1 MSYVPIT
8 KDILPSIKLVV
19 DLLNTENYTVNLAS
33 HYLHERIFEV
43 SKTDRQYSFNAS
55 SKIQK
60 GVQTHKE
67 IQFERND
74 VIELKGKA
82 NSLFVQG
89 KYLLLNNINY
99 DFDNNLKLFS
109 GSINSFS
116 SSPNHG
122 DINNKCLRMVIPD
135 LDKDAFSLHQFRHLY
150 FITQKNVQVDYL
162 PVLFGENEY
171 HIYKCSYNKKFYLVI
186 DCIRTETL
194 IEFQK
199 KCFNILLAYGFITG
213 KLIHDECF
221 ILSFS
226 DDKMIAPEGFLYHA
240 MRASVITNQP
250 TFTSNPYSVNS
261 DVDFERDEKG
271 QIKDEVSKKLYEG
284 IEDFPRDVF
293 SKLVELFYTEEKLQR
308 AALLFIQSHITSL
321 EMKIPNYYVAIE
333 AITGF
338 ISSKL
343 ATGKKSLSPIKDA
356 AVAASLIQ
364 LVREEAD
371 KLKADKGL
379 DDEAFNMEIIE
390 KNINKLNAPPNADK
404 LAESFT
410 HLGYALSDEEK
421 KILKDRNTFL
431 HGSFLKTVDDDLAF
445 REALHVAI
453 RVHFLI
459 AVALLKLSG
468 FSGKIINYAELW
480 SHITEKELNEERLV
494 KI

>member
-1 MSYVPIT
+1 MAYEPIV
-8 KDILPSIKLVV
+8 KDILPSINLVAV
-19 DLLNTENYTVNLAS
+19 LLQTENYTVNLNT

-43 SKTDRQYSFNAS
+43 KKTDRQYSFNAS

-67 IQFERND
+67 IQFSPNE
-74 VIELKGKA
+74 VIELKGGKH
-82 NSLFVQG
+82 SFFIEG
-89 KYLLLNNINY
+89 KYLLLNTINY
-99 DFDNNLKLFS
+99 DFDNLLKLFS

-116 SSPNHG
+116 SSVNHA
-122 DINNKCLRMVIPD
+122 DINNKYLRMIIPD
-135 LDKDAFSLHQFRHLY
+135 IDKNTFDLHEFKHLY
-150 FITQKNVQVDYL
+150 FTTPKKSHINYL
-162 PVLFGENEY
+162 PVQFVNSEY
-171 HIYKCSYNKKFYLVI
+171 HIYKCTSNKKDYLII
-186 DCIRTETL
+186 DCMNRETL
-194 IEFQK
+194 IDFQK
-199 KCFNILLAYGFITG
+199 KCFNILLTYGFITG

-226 DDKMIAPEGFLYHA
+226 DDKMVIPEGFLYHA

-261 DVDFERDEKG
+261 DIDFEREENG
-271 QIKDEVSKKLYEG
+271 QIKDSVSKKLYDG
-284 IEDFPRDVF
+284 IDDFPRNVF
-293 SKLVELFYTEEKLQR
+293 SKLVELFYKEEKLQR

-321 EMKIPNYYVAIE
+321 EMRIPNYYVAIE
-333 AITGF
+333 AITGY

-343 ATGKKSLSPIKDA
+343 ATGKKSLSPIKDP
-356 AVAASLIQ
+356 AVAANLIKFI
-364 LVREEAD
+364 RDEAI
-371 KLKADKGL
+371 KLKAEKKL

-410 HLGYALSDEEK
+410 HIGYILSEEEK

-431 HGSFLKTVDDDLAF
+431 HGSFLKTIDDDLAF
-445 REALHVAI
+445 REALHVGL

-459 AVALLKLSG
+459 AVSLLKIAG

-480 SHITEKELNEERLV
+480 SHITEKTLGEERLV